1 MRSWSKKA
9 ILLLMAI
16 LAAAGI
22 FLGWTSY
29 NYAYAIR
36 KTVTEENLASAR
48 LWRNQLY
55 SRTSAVYEHI
65 YELLLTLYSETP
77 LLSGTPGMD
86 ISTKTMVLNMMQDK
100 LLVSSDV
107 DAFFII
113 DSQDALYLLSA
124 RSSLPF
130 SETFHIKDFVRA
142 DASSKAKPFGNKS
155 WDLVSID
162 GKDYLFKAV
171 RLGKYTVGAIS
182 GCAHFSIEQSFNI
195 LGEEFACFLRTSE
208 GLFSCG
214 GDPALAPLLG
224 NSPTSSYANGWI
236 TQVSSVYGLEGD
248 MILLSR
254 PGTMSE
260 SSDRISAFLFL
271 VSMVCVT
278 LILLLLF
285 LLRRDVVRPSR
296 ELEEANQALAS
307 GQIDFRLDPK
317 TAGSTEFQSLYESF
331 NRMADQILKL
341 RIDAYDMKLKDEEN
355 RLIMLRAQIKP
366 HFLLNV
372 ITTISNMTYTSQPEE
387 IRAYISV
394 FARFVR
400 YMLNTASPWTTVGEE
415 LSHISNYLDMQ
426 HIRFPGCVRYTV
438 DCEESIAG
446 HPIPFLCLFTLVENT
461 TKHAMT
467 LYEPLDIRIFGRG
480 RKEPGFSGVV
490 LRVEDSGGGFSAE
503 ALEKL
508 REESGQGLYAK
519 EHLGLNNVRYTLNLV
534 YRRDDLLRVGNRPE
548 GGAWVELWIPDEEV
562 TCDETADL

>member
-86 ISTKTMVLNMMQDK
+86 ISTKTTVLNMMQDK

-171 RLGKYTVGAIS
+171 RLGK
-182 GCAHFSIEQSFNI
+182 
-195 LGEEFACFLRTSE
+195 
-208 GLFSCG
+208 
-214 GDPALAPLLG
+214 
-224 NSPTSSYANGWI
+224 
-236 TQVSSVYGLEGD
+236 
-248 MILLSR
+248 
-254 PGTMSE
+254 
-260 SSDRISAFLFL
+260 
-271 VSMVCVT
+271 
-278 LILLLLF
+278 
-285 LLRRDVVRPSR
+285 
-296 ELEEANQALAS
+296 
-307 GQIDFRLDPK
+307 
-317 TAGSTEFQSLYESF
+317 
-331 NRMADQILKL
+331 
-341 RIDAYDMKLKDEEN
+341 
-355 RLIMLRAQIKP
+355 
-366 HFLLNV
+366 
-372 ITTISNMTYTSQPEE
+372 
-387 IRAYISV
+387 
-394 FARFVR
+394 
-400 YMLNTASPWTTVGEE
+400 
-415 LSHISNYLDMQ
+415 
-426 HIRFPGCVRYTV
+426 
-438 DCEESIAG
+438 
-446 HPIPFLCLFTLVENT
+446 
-461 TKHAMT
+461 
-467 LYEPLDIRIFGRG
+467 
-480 RKEPGFSGVV
+480 
-490 LRVEDSGGGFSAE
+490 
-503 ALEKL
+503 
-508 REESGQGLYAK
+508 
-519 EHLGLNNVRYTLNLV
+519 
-534 YRRDDLLRVGNRPE
+534 
-548 GGAWVELWIPDEEV
+548 
-562 TCDETADL
+562 